1 MTRVQ
6 QSSAAPAGAGD
17 DDRDLQNEEA
27 GAAGSPAAEAPPRPE
42 RFAGPGQ
49 CGPELLGDPAGYALA
64 WSPGLAGAI
73 AGCDDAVA
81 AAELLLGAQAA
92 LGIPEGRR
100 SPWTPAECEALVE
113 EWLALEAEHA
123 GVAGLLGSLARA
135 RARLAFLRAHLLAL
149 PRRLRPAAVDTL
161 EALGL
166 DGGRGG
172 LLRDIAGALQ
182 RGNLVQA
189 YSHALQGP
197 PRPDP
202 ER

>member
-1 MTRVQ
+1 MRTAE
-6 QSSAAPAGAGD
+6 QS
-17 DDRDLQNEEA
+17 DRA
-27 GAAGSPAAEAPPRPE
+27 AAEAGGPRQPE
-42 RFAGPGQ
+42 RFGGPGQ
-49 CGPELLGDPAGYALA
+49 GGPALLADPASYALA
-64 WSPGLAGAI
+64 WSPGLASAI
-73 AGCDDAVA
+73 AACDDAVVA
-81 AAELLLGAQAA
+81 ADLLLAAQAA

-113 EWLALEAEHA
+113 EWLTLESEHA
-123 GVAGLLGSLARA
+123 AAAGMLGSLARA
-135 RARLAFLRAHLLAL
+135 RARLDFLRAHLLAL

-166 DGGRGG
+166 DGGRSG
-172 LLRDIAGALQ
+172 LLRAIAGALQ
-182 RGNLVQA
+182 RGNLAQA

>member
-1 MTRVQ
+1 MTRLQ
-6 QSSAAPAGAGD
+6 QSDRTPAAAGAGEA
-17 DDRDLQNEEA
+17 QGSSGVGVAAGAGEA
-27 GAAGSPAAEAPPRPE
+27 GAAGARR

-49 CGPELLGDPAGYALA
+49 NGPELLGDPAGYALA

-73 AGCDDAVA
+73 AGCDDAAA

-123 GVAGLLGSLARA
+123 GVAGMLGSLARA

-166 DGGRGG
+166 DGGRSG
-172 LLRDIAGALQ
+172 LLRAIAGALQ